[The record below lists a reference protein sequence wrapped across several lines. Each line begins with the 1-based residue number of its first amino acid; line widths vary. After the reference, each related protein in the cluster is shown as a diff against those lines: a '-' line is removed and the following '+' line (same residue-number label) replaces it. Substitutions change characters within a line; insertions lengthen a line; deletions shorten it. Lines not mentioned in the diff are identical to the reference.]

1 MINLVSTQGN
11 LHMKIGN
18 LLQVQPMKTENIFKK
33 LHMTTE
39 NRLHTILIKTKN
51 LKVKR
56 QMLIIKRIQIIVIVN
71 KWIPKFII
79 WLSINMKKKVNKITI
94 FETNN
99 KLNKSIIMKTS
110 AKILSIR
117 AITILIISQYME
129 IKIIFNFTKPSKT
142 TIK

>member
-1 MINLVSTQGN
+1 
-11 LHMKIGN
+11 MKIGN

-39 NRLHTILIKTKN
+39 NRLHTILIKIKN

-71 KWIPKFII
+71 KWIPKFITI

>member
-1 MINLVSTQGN
+1 
-11 LHMKIGN
+11 MKIGN

-39 NRLHTILIKTKN
+39 NRLHTILIKIKN

-71 KWIPKFII
+71 KWIPKCITI
-79 WLSINMKKKVNKITI
+79 RLSINMKKKVNKITI

-110 AKILSIR
+110 TKILSIR

>member
-1 MINLVSTQGN
+1 
-11 LHMKIGN
+11 MKIGN

-39 NRLHTILIKTKN
+39 NRLHTILIKIKN

-56 QMLIIKRIQIIVIVN
+56 QKLIIKRIQIIVIVN

-79 WLSINMKKKVNKITI
+79 WLSINMKKKVNKIII
-94 FETNN
+94 FETKN

>member
-1 MINLVSTQGN
+1 
-11 LHMKIGN
+11 MKIGN
-18 LLQVQPMKTENIFKK
+18 LLQVQPMKTENISKK

-39 NRLHTILIKTKN
+39 NRLHTILIKIKN

-71 KWIPKFII
+71 KWIPKFITI

>member
-1 MINLVSTQGN
+1 MQGN

-39 NRLHTILIKTKN
+39 NRLHTILIKIKN

-56 QMLIIKRIQIIVIVN
+56 QTLIIKRIQIIVIVN
-71 KWIPKFII
+71 KWIPKCITI

-110 AKILSIR
+110 AKIHSIR

>member
-1 MINLVSTQGN
+1 
-11 LHMKIGN
+11 MKIGN

-39 NRLHTILIKTKN
+39 NRLHTILIKIKN

-56 QMLIIKRIQIIVIVN
+56 QMLFIKRIQIIVIVN

-79 WLSINMKKKVNKITI
+79 IRLSINMKKKVNKITI

-110 AKILSIR
+110 TKILSIR

>member
-1 MINLVSTQGN
+1 
-11 LHMKIGN
+11 MKIGN

-39 NRLHTILIKTKN
+39 NRLHTILIKIKN

-79 WLSINMKKKVNKITI
+79 WLSINMKKKVNKIII
-94 FETNN
+94 FETKN